1 MKVNTKHFPKQDSM
15 VIYCPICGAE
25 NKVSSY
31 KRYYRKETIPTHLPV
46 SDTRDYEA
54 ISANMFCLSCKHYIS
69 IEGDNK
75 FYD

>member
-1 MKVNTKHFPKQDSM
+1 MKVNTKHFPKQDQM

-31 KRYYRKETIPTHLPV
+31 KRYYRRETIPTHLPV
-46 SDTRDYEA
+46 SDTRDYET
-54 ISANMFCLSCKHYIS
+54 ISAKIFCLSCKHYIS